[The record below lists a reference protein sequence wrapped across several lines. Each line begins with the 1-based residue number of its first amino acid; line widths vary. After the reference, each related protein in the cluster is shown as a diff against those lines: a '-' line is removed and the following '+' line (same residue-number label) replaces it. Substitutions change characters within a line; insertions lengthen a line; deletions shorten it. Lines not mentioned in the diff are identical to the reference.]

1 MKAIFF
7 LFLISLSSLSANA
20 GFRTKSPIRWG
31 KVSPAEFNLLPP
43 GMDSASPA
51 IVLCDFGDIEIT
63 NRTFYKRHTRILI
76 LNEAGMEYATVEIP
90 YETKNRHDDFYELKA
105 RTLVME
111 NGEIV
116 IYNVPSGQI
125 ETVRINE
132 KWSKKKFTFP
142 HVKPGA
148 IIEYRY
154 VIASL
159 DFEKLD
165 TWYFQREIPVLWSEV
180 RFQVPDP
187 FVYLVTYE
195 NNRPLSGDEEIG
207 FGKKLEWMY
216 NTRHRL
222 RRMELAR
229 NNEIL
234 FSTGENKY
242 KVWAMNNMKKK
253 IVMKNMPALS
263 TGVGNE
269 PVSAFYPQLRFHLFE
284 SSGNLPRSFRPLLY
298 TVRDDYETRG
308 EWSLMHDRSAY
319 LGYVHFRLKTWTQ
332 FNEKLLESERFGRF
346 LLRHYGGTQLIDS
359 LMAGNPD
366 GREKM
371 QAVYEFVRKSFSWNG
386 EYAAVAGQDFDDFLR
401 KRSGTSAELN
411 LLLVNML
418 QHIGMQA
425 DPVLIRTSNLGI
437 PEKLYPVKDQFNHV
451 IVAVQVAGEQY
462 LLDVTSNS
470 PGYNELNVLDI
481 GTQGWIVS
489 NNNPGWLEIY
499 APGRGKEKKG
509 EQPLFRL

>member
-1 MKAIFF
+1 MKTVSFV
-7 LFLISLSSLSANA
+7 FLIILSSLPANA

-31 KVSPAEFNLLPP
+31 KVSPAEFKLLPP
-43 GMDSASPA
+43 GKDSESSAL
-51 IVLCDFGDIEIT
+51 VLCDFGDIEIT

-76 LNEAGMEYATVEIP
+76 LNEEGLEYATVEIP
-90 YETKNRHDDFYELKA
+90 YETNNRHDDFYELKA

-125 ETVRINE
+125 ENIRINE

-180 RFQVPDP
+180 RFQAPDP
-187 FVYLVTYE
+187 FMYLVTYA
-195 NNRPLSGDEEIG
+195 NNRPLSGDEEID
-207 FGKKLEWMY
+207 FGKKLEWLY
-216 NTRHRL
+216 NTRQRP

-229 NNEIL
+229 NSHIL

-253 IVMKNMPALS
+253 IVMKNMPALT
-263 TGVGNE
+263 TGAGNE

-284 SSGNLPRSFRPLLY
+284 SSGNLPRNFRPLLF

-308 EWSLMHDRSAY
+308 EWSLMRDRSAY
-319 LGYVHFRLKTWTQ
+319 IGYVHYRLKTWTQ

-346 LLRHYGGTQLIDS
+346 LLRQHGGTRLIDS
-359 LMAGNPD
+359 LTAGKPD
-366 GREKM
+366 GRGKM
-371 QAVYEFVRKSFSWNG
+371 HAVYDFVRKNFSWNG
-386 EYAAVAGQDFDDFLR
+386 EYASAAGQDFGDFIR
-401 KRSGTSAELN
+401 KRSGSSAELN

-418 QHIGMQA
+418 QHTGMQA
-425 DPVLIRTSNLGI
+425 DPVLIRTANLGI

-489 NNNPGWLEIY
+489 ENNPGWLEIF
-499 APGRGKEKKG
+499 APGSGKDSKE
-509 EQPLFRL
+509 ELPRFRL